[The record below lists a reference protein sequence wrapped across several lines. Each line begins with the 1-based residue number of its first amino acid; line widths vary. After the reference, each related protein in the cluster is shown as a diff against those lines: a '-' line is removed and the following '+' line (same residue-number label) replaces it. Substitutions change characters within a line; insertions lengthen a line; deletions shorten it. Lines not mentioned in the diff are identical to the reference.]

1 MLATRGFLLA
11 DSHYHAGMKSPI
23 ARAVPAP
30 LAQLIVSIGLSLGL
44 LAAHP
49 AHSAEP
55 APAALQSIERLDL
68 PRYLG
73 TWHEIARIPNWFQK
87 KCVADTRAEYSL
99 NPDDTVRVVNRCR
112 IQGGE
117 LSEAVG
123 EARRVGGPDSARLE
137 VRFAPRWLSWLPLV
151 WGDYWVVD
159 LDPDYQLVA
168 VSEPRREY
176 LWVLARQPQVDP
188 KAYEALLGRLRQQGF
203 DLSRLQRSAQSP
215 AQP

>member
-1 MLATRGFLLA
+1 MAA
-11 DSHYHAGMKSPI
+11 PVI
-23 ARAVPAP
+23 AA
-30 LAQLIVSIGLSLGL
+30 IGLSL
-44 LAAHP
+44 LAAAS

-55 APAALQSIERLDL
+55 APAALQTIERLDL

-73 TWHEIARIPNWFQK
+73 TWHEIARTPNWFQK
-87 KCVADTRAEYSL
+87 KCVADTRADYSL
-99 NPDDTVRVVNRCR
+99 NPSGTVRVVNRCR
-112 IQGGE
+112 THDGE
-117 LSEAVG
+117 LSEAIG

-188 KAYEALLGRLRQQGF
+188 KAYEALLGRLQQQGF

-215 AQP
+215 VQPAKP